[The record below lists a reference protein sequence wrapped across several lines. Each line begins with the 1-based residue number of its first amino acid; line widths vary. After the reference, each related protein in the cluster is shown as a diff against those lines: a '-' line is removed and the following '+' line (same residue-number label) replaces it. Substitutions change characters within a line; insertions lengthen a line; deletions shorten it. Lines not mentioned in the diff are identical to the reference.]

1 MAAVLDIVL
10 DYLPEIVTAV
20 TAGYLGFQ
28 VANVVGS
35 SLKQAAPALTEG
47 LSGLFQLIPLIGTII
62 ALQAPVLLLV
72 AFGRL
77 ISSFTR

>member
-1 MAAVLDIVL
+1 MAAILELVL

-28 VANVVGS
+28 VANVVSS
-35 SLKQAAPALTEG
+35 SLSQAAPALTEG
-47 LSGLFQLIPLIGTII
+47 LQGLFQLIPLIGTII

-77 ISSFTR
+77 ISSITR

>member
-1 MAAVLDIVL
+1 MAAILGLVL
-10 DYLPEIVTAV
+10 DYLPEIVTAIV
-20 TAGYLGFQ
+20 VGNLGFQ
-28 VANVVGS
+28 VANVVSS

-62 ALQAPVLLLV
+62 ALEAPILLLV

-77 ISSFTR
+77 ISRIGR